1 MVVLRLPLCSTI
13 SSSTPVTVTVWAV
26 SQLEVVKVNDAGVT
40 VAADGVPEA
49 TAMLTLWVGWVSS
62 TTV

>member
-1 MVVLRLPLCSTI
+1 MLVDRSLST

-26 SQLEVVKVNDAGVT
+26 SQVVVVNSSEDLSTVATLVSPLATATVT
-40 VAADGVPEA
+40 VP
-49 TAMLTLWVGWVSS
+49 VGLLSS

>member
-1 MVVLRLPLCSTI
+1 MLVDRSLST

-26 SQLEVVKVNDAGVT
+26 SQVVVVNSSEDLSTVATLVSPLATPTVT
-40 VAADGVPEA
+40 VP
-49 TAMLTLWVGWVSS
+49 VGLLSS